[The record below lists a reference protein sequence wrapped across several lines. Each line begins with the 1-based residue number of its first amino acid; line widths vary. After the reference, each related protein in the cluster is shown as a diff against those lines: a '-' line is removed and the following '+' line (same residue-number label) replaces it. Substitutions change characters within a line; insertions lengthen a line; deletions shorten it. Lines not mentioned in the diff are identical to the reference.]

1 MIICAYM
8 YVSTSYGYVTSSLSD
23 DPLFVASGPDAALS
37 WIDWNCCICLST
49 SKKRHEMF
57 AGGVGSVG
65 GAKSSLKGLGGL
77 AGCQRGQKLLS

>member
-1 MIICAYM
+1 M
-8 YVSTSYGYVTSSLSD
+8 YIY
-23 DPLFVASGPDAALS
+23 F
-37 WIDWNCCICLST
+37 
-49 SKKRHEMF
+49 KKKHEMF